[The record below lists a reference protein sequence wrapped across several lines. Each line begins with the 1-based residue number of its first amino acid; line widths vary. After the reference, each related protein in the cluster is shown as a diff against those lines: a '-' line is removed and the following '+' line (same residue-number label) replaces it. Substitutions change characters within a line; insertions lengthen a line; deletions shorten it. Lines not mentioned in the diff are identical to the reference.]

1 MPSRPHPDENPAM
14 QAFIASKQADLL
26 ARSIAVVRDCSDA
39 DLAPKMHRLAG
50 TLGTYQLLLAHDA
63 CRDLESVA
71 QRAGATTAD
80 IATARADTLARLEQ
94 IAEDLSAPDG
104 SEPPA

>member
-14 QAFIASKQADLL
+14 QAFITGKQADLL
-26 ARSIAVVRDCSDA
+26 ARAIAVVRDCADA
-39 DLAPKMHRLAG
+39 DLAPTMHRLAG

-63 CRDLESVA
+63 CRDLESMA
-71 QRAGATTAD
+71 LKAGSTTAD

-94 IAEDLSAPDG
+94 IAEDLPSPDG
-104 SEPPA
+104 SELTA